1 MKKSIVWGTC
11 WFNEPIETLVEFY
24 KSSIKS
30 LQKMNFKVIPVIF
43 DAKYNKNNNKELN
56 YITKNIDDVI
66 IIKNNINI
74 FPNKNYGVALISNK
88 AFDLMADYVAIVDS
102 DWSIKENYSFIE
114 NILLTLIKS
123 DYDIIIPNIGNASG
137 RSNILVGK
145 TAISLFYPDFLDII
159 ITAFPGSVVAKTS
172 KLRVIVNDE
181 NYHFDWGGEWDI
193 ISIAI
198 NHNMK
203 INSAFVEVEN
213 IRHRPNTSK
222 ILDGFQIWRAILGNS
237 DMTNRFK
244 YLKQYNK
251 EILPYDDISRNVLEH
266 NCSILDLINIL
277 ENDDATDTEKQ
288 ILYMILYPIAFLTG
302 KITKLPVIESSNKI
316 PYNKEEL
323 NTISDFAIYCAKIA
337 LYDVDV
343 QEMLSRC
350 KTAKCEFLSEWN
362 FEIQKQLLKEGS
374 DYNK

>member
-43 DAKYNKNNNKELN
+43 DAKYDKNNSVDLN
-56 YITKNIDDVI
+56 YITNSIDDVI

-102 DWSIKENYSFIE
+102 DWNIKENYSFIE
-114 NILLTLIKS
+114 NILLTLINS

-137 RSNILVGK
+137 RSNILIGK
-145 TAISLFYPDFLDII
+145 TAISLFYPDYLDTI

-172 KLRVIVNDE
+172 KLCTIVNDE

-213 IRHRPNTSK
+213 IRHRPNSSK
-222 ILDGFQIWRAILGNS
+222 ILDGFQIWRAILGNN
-237 DMTNRFK
+237 DILNRFE
-244 YLKQYNK
+244 YLKQYDK
-251 EILPYDDISRNVLEH
+251 KIIPYNDISENVLEH
-266 NCSILDLINIL
+266 NYSIFFFFNIL
-277 ENDDATDTEKQ
+277 ENGGTTDTEKQ

-302 KITKLPVIESSNKI
+302 KIIKLPTIESNNKI

-323 NTISDFAIYCAKIA
+323 NTISDFAIHCAKIA
-337 LYDVDV
+337 LYDVNV
-343 QEMLSRC
+343 QEMLNIC
-350 KTAKCEFLSEWN
+350 KTAKCKFLSKWDI
-362 FEIQKQLLKEGS
+362 EIQKRLLKEGS

>member
-43 DAKYNKNNNKELN
+43 DAKYDKNNSVDLN
-56 YITKNIDDVI
+56 YITNSIDDVI

-102 DWSIKENYSFIE
+102 DWNIKENYSFIE

-137 RSNILVGK
+137 RSNILIGK
-145 TAISLFYPDFLDII
+145 TAISLFYPDYLDTI

-172 KLRVIVNDE
+172 KLCTIVNDE

-213 IRHRPNTSK
+213 IRHRPNSSK
-222 ILDGFQIWRAILGNS
+222 ILDGFQIWRAILGNN
-237 DMTNRFK
+237 DILNRFE
-244 YLKQYNK
+244 YLKQYDK
-251 EILPYDDISRNVLEH
+251 KIIPYNDISENVLEH
-266 NCSILDLINIL
+266 NYSIFELINIL
-277 ENDDATDTEKQ
+277 ENGGTTDTEKQ

-302 KITKLPVIESSNKI
+302 KIIKLPTIESNNKI

-323 NTISDFAIYCAKIA
+323 NTISDFAIHCAKIA
-337 LYDVDV
+337 LYDVNV
-343 QEMLSRC
+343 QEMLNIC
-350 KTAKCEFLSEWN
+350 KTAKCKFLSKWDI
-362 FEIQKQLLKEGS
+362 EIQKRLLKEGS